1 MALNTQLTDAAAKI
15 VGDLNNGAGSARASL
30 GGGAAFGWTT
40 GLPRTIANYA
50 TTVTS
55 EGLSFPVYRVTES
68 PTTPAKVVAPG
79 AVKPAAA
86 VITSGPVTL
95 KKFAAYA
102 SANLEDFLDA
112 AGLAGAIGS
121 VLAASSVKAFEGDAV
136 AALDAGAAA
145 AAVTGTDWVAAIA
158 AAQAEVL
165 GHGGSPEVLVI
176 SKADYAGFV
185 ADVMA
190 TSAFSQSPES
200 PVGAVLGT
208 AIHVSP
214 AAPAGK
220 AWLFDSSGVLCIQHQ
235 DSPLALVDS
244 LSQSLNNITRL
255 IVDLVAAT
263 VVTNPSVV
271 IEITAPVVAG
281 TSSTS
286 RRK

>member
-30 GGGAAFGWTT
+30 GGGAAFGWTQ
-40 GLPRTIANYA
+40 GLPRTVANYA
-50 TTVTS
+50 TTATS
-55 EGLSFPVYRVTES
+55 EGLSFPIYRIAES
-68 PTTPAKVVAPG
+68 GTPATIVAAG
-79 AVKPAAA
+79 AAKPNSAT
-86 VITSGPVTL
+86 ITSGPVTL

-102 SANLEDFLDA
+102 QANLEDFLDA

-121 VLAASSVKAFEGDAV
+121 VLAASSVKAFEADAV

-145 AAVTGTDWVAAIA
+145 TPVTATDWVAAVA

-165 GHGGSPEVLVI
+165 GSGGSPEVLVI
-176 SKADYAGFV
+176 SKADYPGFV

-200 PVGAVLGT
+200 AVGAVLGT

-220 AWLFDSSGVLCIQHQ
+220 AFVFDSSGVLCIQHQ

-281 TSSTS
+281 TAAAK
-286 RRK
+286 RK